1 MLGPGPV
8 GIGEEQVSFGVEIEI
23 VRPFEQLIVPRIDQC
38 LQLFSLWIV
47 GQNATVPR
55 GQIEFPVVPP
65 SALGLAGLPETVG
78 PFIGST
84 NNSLNAQTKASTRSG
99 EYPAAARSMSED
111 QGQSGSTATPAAS
124 RGAAPRHPCVSVS
137 CRATSPGKHDPAQKN

>member
-23 VRPFEQLIVPRIDQC
+23 VRPFEQLIAPRIDQC

-65 SALGLAGLPETVG
+65 SALGLAGLPEIVG
-78 PFIGST
+78 RVAIDHRDQFAIGRQVR
-84 NNSLNAQTKASTRSG
+84 N
-99 EYPAAARSMSED
+99 PAAADRHKPQITLLVER
-111 QGQSGSTATPAAS
+111 AAF
-124 RGAAPRHPCVSVS
+124 
-137 CRATSPGKHDPAQKN
+137 

>member
-23 VRPFEQLIVPRIDQC
+23 VRPFEQLIAPRIDQC

-99 EYPAAARSMSED
+99 EYPAAARSISED

-124 RGAAPRHPCVSVS
+124 RGAAPRHPASRS
-137 CRATSPGKHDPAQKN
+137 AAGQRRPENRILPKKN